1 MLQNTPSCAID
12 KKSAWGVCSNTPKYS
27 VHNNTLS
34 IIFLY
39 KNEYFY
45 NFVFTKILTKYSPKR
60 TKLHHFFNLLGGA
73 YPRTPLACNTIHN
86 HANTPTLLQKRPY
99 RGTLTA
105 ETILGQNPPPR
116 TKAPGQ
122 YPVGK
127 KPRWTNPS

>member
-73 YPRTPLACNTIHN
+73 YPRTPIACNTIHN
-86 HANTPTLLQKRPY
+86 HANTPTFPKYFEPPP
-99 RGTLTA
+99 
-105 ETILGQNPPPR
+105 PPPR
-116 TKAPGQ
+116 
-122 YPVGK
+122 K
-127 KPRWTNPS
+127 KILDMPLKKGLG